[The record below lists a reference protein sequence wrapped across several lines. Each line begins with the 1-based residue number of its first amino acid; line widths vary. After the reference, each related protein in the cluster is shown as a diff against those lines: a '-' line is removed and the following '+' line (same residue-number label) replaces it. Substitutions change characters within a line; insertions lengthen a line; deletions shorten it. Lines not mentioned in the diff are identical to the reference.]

1 MLTVSALDTSNDRKN
16 RHHLLSPKFGGH
28 NTETHNLHKIP
39 TDVHDHYNEVT
50 HGGCAPAVRL
60 MCQNLLRGLEHGK
73 KIVRPEAVEQVLEV
87 CTPLNWQNSYMPE
100 VIAPSVKERSL
111 EGQEAFGVAD
121 KWFNVIDHE
130 EFLIR
135 RTLRRMLQSQKGHEK
150 NTALMR
156 FMAFLEAEEPLEAI
170 HTYASRNEF
179 CGNIIAQTRASILH
193 ITATES
199 SVRRTRKREQDL
211 AQVLIRHRER
221 LLGVQQAWYPLNK
234 YPAFLQQAIDSKYD
248 Q

>member
-1 MLTVSALDTSNDRKN
+1 MLTASSLQQSSDRKN

-28 NTETHNLHKIP
+28 KTDSRNIAKIP
-39 TDVHDHYNEVT
+39 TDVHDVYNEVT
-50 HGGCAPAVRL
+50 HGGCTPAVRL
-60 MCQNLLRGLEHGK
+60 MCHNLLRGLEHGK
-73 KIVRPEAVEQVLEV
+73 TIVRPEAVEQVLEV
-87 CTPLNWQNSYMPE
+87 CTPMNWQNSYIPQ
-100 VIAPSVKERSL
+100 VIAPNTKERSL

-135 RTLRRMLQSQKGHEK
+135 RTLRRMLQSQNGHEK

-156 FMAFLEAEEPLEAI
+156 FMAFLEADEPLEAI
-170 HTYASRNEF
+170 HTYASRDEF
-179 CGNIIAQTRASILH
+179 CGNIQAETRASIIR
-193 ITATES
+193 ITTSEK

-234 YPAFLQQAIDSKYD
+234 YPAFLQQAIDRKYD